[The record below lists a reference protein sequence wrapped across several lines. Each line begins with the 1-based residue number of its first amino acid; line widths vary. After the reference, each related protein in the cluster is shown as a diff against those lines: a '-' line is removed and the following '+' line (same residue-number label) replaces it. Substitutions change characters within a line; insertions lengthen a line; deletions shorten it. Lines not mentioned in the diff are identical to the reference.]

1 MDAKNSSEDSSNPI
15 HKNTKTSL
23 SVSNLQLAVN
33 AIVNLAS
40 KIGSIYSIV
49 NSADCE
55 SDIYRKISKIQK
67 DIKKTA
73 DNAQKGILNL
83 LEIEKSVDDIS
94 ELSNNIIRKKVY
106 NPLISDDLV
115 VIVTNCVIDAKKAL
129 SLTRSALK

>member
-1 MDAKNSSEDSSNPI
+1 VATQV
-15 HKNTKTSL
+15 H
-23 SVSNLQLAVN
+23 VHVYSNLQLAVN
-33 AIVNLAS
+33 AILNLAS
-40 KIGSIYSIV
+40 KIGGVYSIV
-49 NSADCE
+49 RSVDHE

-94 ELSNNIIRKKVY
+94 ELSNNVIRKKVY

-115 VIVTNCVIDAKKAL
+115 FMTTNCVIDTKKGL
-129 SLTRSALK
+129 SLSRIALK

>member
-15 HKNTKTSL
+15 QKNTKTSL

-33 AIVNLAS
+33 AILNLAS
-40 KIGSIYSIV
+40 KIGGVYSIV
-49 NSADCE
+49 RSVDHE

-94 ELSNNIIRKKVY
+94 ELSNNVIRKKVY

-115 VIVTNCVIDAKKAL
+115 FMTTNCVIDTKKAL
-129 SLTRSALK
+129 SLSRIALK

>member
-1 MDAKNSSEDSSNPI
+1 MESNNSSEDSLNPI
-15 HKNTKTSL
+15 LKNTKTSL

-94 ELSNNIIRKKVY
+94 ELSNNVIRKKVY

-115 VIVTNCVIDAKKAL
+115 FMTTNCVIDTKKAL
-129 SLTRSALK
+129 SLSRIALK

>member
-15 HKNTKTSL
+15 QKNTKTSL

-33 AIVNLAS
+33 AILNLAS
-40 KIGSIYSIV
+40 KIGGVYSIV
-49 NSADCE
+49 RSVDHE

-67 DIKKTA
+67 DINKIA

-106 NPLISDDLV
+106 NPLISDDSV

-129 SLTRSALK
+129 SLSRIALK

>member
-15 HKNTKTSL
+15 QKNTKTSL

-33 AIVNLAS
+33 AILNLAS
-40 KIGSIYSIV
+40 KIGGVYSIV
-49 NSADCE
+49 RSVDHE

-94 ELSNNIIRKKVY
+94 ELSNNVIRKKVY

-115 VIVTNCVIDAKKAL
+115 FMTTNCVIDTKKGL
-129 SLTRSALK
+129 SLSRIALK

>member
-1 MDAKNSSEDSSNPI
+1 MESNNSSEDSLNPI
-15 HKNTKTSL
+15 LKNTKTSL

-33 AIVNLAS
+33 AILNLAS
-40 KIGSIYSIV
+40 KIGGVYSIV
-49 NSADCE
+49 RSVDHE

-94 ELSNNIIRKKVY
+94 ELSNNVIRKKVY

-115 VIVTNCVIDAKKAL
+115 FMTTNCVIDTKKAL
-129 SLTRSALK
+129 SLSRIALK